1 MAGNLKTR
9 LAALEAIRAKATQR
23 VRVVIARGV
32 SDNGRLILTPDGE
45 WVEKPEGTRAI
56 IITTVTRD

>member
-32 SDNGRLILTPDGE
+32 SDNGRLI
-45 WVEKPEGTRAI
+45 
-56 IITTVTRD
+56 